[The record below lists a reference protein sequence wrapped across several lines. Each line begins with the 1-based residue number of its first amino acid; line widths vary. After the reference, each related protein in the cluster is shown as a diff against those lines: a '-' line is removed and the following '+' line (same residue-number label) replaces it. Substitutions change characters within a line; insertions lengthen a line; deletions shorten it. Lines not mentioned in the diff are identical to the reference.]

1 MTLVTVLCRVVGDV
15 GVYNDPTVGFVATA
29 RDDKEKRRLRKW
41 AKAFDDANMGLRL
54 QDNTH
59 VYYLSPTDHVLVVS
73 GDLWV
78 YVHISGDS
86 SCAFVCAKPH
96 LYAYYTG
103 VEGERAAGKGKGKAA
118 AGKAKGQAAAG
129 TGKGKKKA
137 KGQAAAGT
145 GNANRNKD
153 QKKRKALSAPVR
165 ACGFSRSCVCAL
177 TYVDVLCACTQK
189 GRKRKQQKQRLL
201 RLIAEFAKALS
212 DSDSE
217 VDDEDSDDDSDN
229 DPDGGDNLEGANE
242 LVKQALSTNTNR
254 AGATSVF
261 RKYLAK
267 AKKLHPEYK
276 KGIDEALSV
285 FKCNS
290 SGPAKEKLRALIG
303 VEKE

>member
-1 MTLVTVLCRVVGDV
+1 
-15 GVYNDPTVGFVATA
+15 
-29 RDDKEKRRLRKW
+29 
-41 AKAFDDANMGLRL
+41 
-54 QDNTH
+54 
-59 VYYLSPTDHVLVVS
+59 
-73 GDLWV
+73 
-78 YVHISGDS
+78 
-86 SCAFVCAKPH
+86 
-96 LYAYYTG
+96 
-103 VEGERAAGKGKGKAA
+103 
-118 AGKAKGQAAAG
+118 
-129 TGKGKKKA
+129 
-137 KGQAAAGT
+137 
-145 GNANRNKD
+145 
-153 QKKRKALSAPVR
+153 
-165 ACGFSRSCVCAL
+165 
-177 TYVDVLCACTQK
+177 VDVLRACAQK

-217 VDDEDSDDDSDN
+217 VDDEDSDDDSDDDSDN

-242 LVKQALSTNTNR
+242 LVQQALSTNTNR

-290 SGPAKEKLRALIG
+290 SGPAKEKLRALIS

>member
-1 MTLVTVLCRVVGDV
+1 M
-15 GVYNDPTVGFVATA
+15 
-29 RDDKEKRRLRKW
+29 
-41 AKAFDDANMGLRL
+41 
-54 QDNTH
+54 
-59 VYYLSPTDHVLVVS
+59 
-73 GDLWV
+73 
-78 YVHISGDS
+78 
-86 SCAFVCAKPH
+86 
-96 LYAYYTG
+96 
-103 VEGERAAGKGKGKAA
+103 
-118 AGKAKGQAAAG
+118 
-129 TGKGKKKA
+129 
-137 KGQAAAGT
+137 
-145 GNANRNKD
+145 
-153 QKKRKALSAPVR
+153 R

-177 TYVDVLCACTQK
+177 TYVDVLRACAQK